1 MADHVINPTR
11 KIVRTNNDKS
21 PRRMEHSNAF
31 TQLQQDAAAMQQLE
45 AVRQHNGS

>member
-11 KIVRTNNDKS
+11 KIVRTNNNKS
-21 PRRMEHSNAF
+21 PRRMEHSNAY

-45 AVRQHNGS
+45 ALQHYGS